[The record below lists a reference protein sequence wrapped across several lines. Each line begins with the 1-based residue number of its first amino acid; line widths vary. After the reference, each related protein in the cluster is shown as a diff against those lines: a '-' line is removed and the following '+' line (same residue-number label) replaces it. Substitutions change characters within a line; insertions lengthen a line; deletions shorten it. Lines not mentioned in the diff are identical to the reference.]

1 MPDSL
6 KPLND
11 YAVNASGTELW
22 IILSPNE
29 SLWKKSQANNS
40 WKAFAL
46 QKGLEPYLGICTI
59 RRQILETCPR
69 FIKIVTKEEGINEGK
84 LMWLHLDL
92 VVSRLT

>member
-1 MPDSL
+1 MIMQL
-6 KPLND
+6 MLQELN
-11 YAVNASGTELW
+11 YESFCHQM
-22 IILSPNE
+22 SPFE
-29 SLWKKSQANNS
+29 KKKSQANNS

-84 LMWLHLDL
+84 LM
-92 VVSRLT
+92 